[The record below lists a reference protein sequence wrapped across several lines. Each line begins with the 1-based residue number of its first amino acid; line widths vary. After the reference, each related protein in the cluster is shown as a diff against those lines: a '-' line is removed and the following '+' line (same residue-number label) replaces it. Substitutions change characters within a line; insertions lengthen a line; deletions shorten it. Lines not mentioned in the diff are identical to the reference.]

1 MFIIRRDIS
10 SCEGKDYVQL
20 YYHDSFQSSYD
31 HQSYS
36 SSTSTFQDPTG
47 TSPLEAPSMFN
58 SYFNGNQTKNGT
70 NYCFD
75 SGAAANTFG
84 ASATCSLN
92 YSLNDAKPNHLE
104 KHLTRAVPTYNDT
117 SNQKNILLPSNIKQS
132 YRAGLEA
139 DFMWMHLNK
148 PSATLSY
155 SPPEN
160 NASGF
165 NSGANANEKVL
176 NGDLNAEA
184 PSQ

>member
-1 MFIIRRDIS
+1 MQTTASPNSEVNFEVQLNFDTNEFKIVHGNFGNYFPSFTGVNNVFVGFSKDVSCSSLGEDIS

-47 TSPLEAPSMFN
+47 TSPLEANSMFN

-84 ASATCSLN
+84 ASATCLN

-117 SNQKNILLPSNIKQS
+117 ATKKTFFYLL
-132 YRAGLEA
+132 
-139 DFMWMHLNK
+139 
-148 PSATLSY
+148 T
-155 SPPEN
+155 
-160 NASGF
+160 
-165 NSGANANEKVL
+165 
-176 NGDLNAEA
+176 
-184 PSQ
+184 